1 MIGLNR
7 HRVEVVE
14 HHPGWADLADSACQ
28 DIQHAAG
35 GLIASLQHVGSTAV
49 PDLPAKPI
57 LDIAAGVCTPEAI
70 PELLE
75 LMPAIGYLYCGDDGS
90 EGGHLFVKESSPD
103 VRTIHV
109 HVVEHNGT
117 QWRNYLLFRNL
128 LRQDPDI
135 RQQYAE
141 LKQELG
147 KQFHNDRKSYTASK
161 HDFIRGILETGT
173 SPAQPNTGEV

>member
-1 MIGLNR
+1 MIGL
-7 HRVEVVE
+7 HRNTVEVVE
-14 HHPGWADLADSACQ
+14 HHPGWADLAASACQ
-28 DIQHAAG
+28 DIQRVAG
-35 GLIASLQHVGSTAV
+35 DLFAGLQHVGSTAV

-57 LDIAAGVCTPEAI
+57 IDIAAGICTPDVV

-75 LMPAIGYLYCGDDGS
+75 LMPTIGYLYCGDGTN
-90 EGGHLFVKESSPD
+90 GGHLFVKESSPD

-135 RQQYAE
+135 RRQYAA

-147 KQFHNDRKSYTASK
+147 ERFCDDRPSYTASK
-161 HDFIRGILETGT
+161 HDFIWGILEARVSQSQSKPSEG
-173 SPAQPNTGEV
+173 